1 MVTCGGEYGHR
12 SRYLSLAIR
21 IFVGRCVL
29 SHFKKNSSLGKN
41 LFPFSHLFGRLS
53 TNLSFCI
60 VWVYFVLT
68 FTVCCLSTLLDV
80 DCIMFTECFD
90 NYCHLANVF
99 NLVSDLRLLFLG
111 HRILNKNITTLDYYY
126 DFLYKNY

>member
-1 MVTCGGEYGHR
+1 
-12 SRYLSLAIR
+12 
-21 IFVGRCVL
+21 
-29 SHFKKNSSLGKN
+29 
-41 LFPFSHLFGRLS
+41 
-53 TNLSFCI
+53 
-60 VWVYFVLT
+60 
-68 FTVCCLSTLLDV
+68 
-80 DCIMFTECFD
+80 MFTECFD